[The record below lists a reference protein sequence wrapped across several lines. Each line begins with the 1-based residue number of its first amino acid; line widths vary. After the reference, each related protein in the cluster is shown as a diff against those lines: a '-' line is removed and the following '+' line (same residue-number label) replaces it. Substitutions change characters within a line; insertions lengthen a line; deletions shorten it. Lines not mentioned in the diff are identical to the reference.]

1 MPQLQRY
8 KDMSR
13 YQALPAGRKYFVRDK
28 REPELV
34 ASKLRVMI
42 LGLRG
47 FPNIQG
53 GIERSIEQLSP
64 LLVELGCEVEAIV
77 RSPYMSAER
86 VGIWRGVRFHRI
98 WSPRNKGIE
107 AIVHTFLGVLY
118 AALRRPDVL
127 HIQAIGPALMTP
139 IARLFGL
146 RVVVTHHGPDYD
158 RQKWGG
164 FAKAVLKLGEGFG
177 MRFAHGRIV
186 ISNTIQNLVRNKY
199 GIASCMIPNGVVLP
213 TLPSSTTALRRFDLE
228 PGRYVLMVSRIVP
241 EKRHIDL
248 IQAFSLAMLPGW
260 KLAIVGAADHP
271 DNHFALVQQTV
282 NSTPGVVLTGFQSGL
297 ALSELYA
304 HAGVFVLPSAHEGL
318 PLALLEALSYGLPVL
333 ASDIPAN
340 LELGLSNHNYFR
352 LGDVAS
358 LAEHLRRRANSARS
372 QAERDRTSQWV
383 AQRYN
388 WHEIAKKTLEIYQL
402 AMSRSW
408 TRVLRDGDRP

>member
-1 MPQLQRY
+1 MIKLPVNY
-8 KDMSR
+8 KYSDTKVWADIR
-13 YQALPAGRKYFVRDK
+13 AGRKYFVRDK
-28 REPELV
+28 RKPELV

-53 GIERSIEQLSP
+53 GVERSIEQLSP
-64 LLVELGCEVEAIV
+64 RMVDLGWEVEAIV
-77 RSPYMSAER
+77 RSPYMTAER
-86 VGIWRGVRFHRI
+86 EGVWRGVRFRRI
-98 WSPRNKGIE
+98 WSPRYKGIE
-107 AIVHTFLGVLY
+107 ALVHTFLGVLY

-186 ISNTIQNLVRNKY
+186 LSNTIQNLVKNKY
-199 GIASCMIPNGVVLP
+199 GIDACMIPNGVALP
-213 TLPSSTTALRRFDLE
+213 TLPASKTALRRFDLE
-228 PGRYVLMVSRIVP
+228 AGRYVLMVSRIVP

-282 NSTPGVVLTGFQSGL
+282 KGTPGVVLTGFQTGL

-358 LAEHLRRRANSARS
+358 LAEKLRNLANSPRS
-372 QAERDRTSQWV
+372 QAERDRTSRWV
-383 AQRYN
+383 VQRYN
-388 WHEIAKKTLEIYQL
+388 WQEIAKQTLEIYQL
-402 AMSRSW
+402 AIISKSR
-408 TRVLRDGDRP
+408 TVG